1 MDEKTQR
8 AFSRFFCSY
17 NNYADLLNKIISGEP
32 LTEIWGDYYEMS
44 LEKWLQEKNI
54 PKEDVINWLQK
65 AVESEK
71 VLSDKLKEANK
82 LLAECES
89 IASEACLTFSMPRVS
104 GVSYGPSEWGVG
116 WDRSD
121 YSC

>member
-8 AFSRFFCSY
+8 AFSRLFCGY
-17 NNYADLLNKIISGEP
+17 GNCAQLLNKITSGKS
-32 LTEIWGDYYEMS
+32 LTEIWDDYRDMS
-44 LEKWLQEKNI
+44 LEKWLQANNI

-65 AVESEK
+65 AVKREK

-82 LLAECES
+82 LLEECES
-89 IASEACLTFSMPRVS
+89 IASEACLTFSMPRVT
-104 GVSYGPSEWGVG
+104 GVSYGPSEWGIG

>member
-8 AFSRFFCSY
+8 AFSRLFCGY
-17 NNYADLLNKIISGEP
+17 GNCAQLLNKITSGKS
-32 LTEIWGDYYEMS
+32 LTEIWDDYRDMN
-44 LEKWLQEKNI
+44 LEKWLQANNI

-65 AVESEK
+65 AVKREK

-82 LLAECES
+82 LLEECES
-89 IASEACLTFSMPRVS
+89 IASEACLTFLMPRVS
-104 GVSYGPSEWGVG
+104 GVSYGPSEWGIG
-116 WDRSD
+116 WSRSD

>member
-8 AFSRFFCSY
+8 IFSKTFCEDGDYS
-17 NNYADLLNKIISGEP
+17 DLLERVTSSEL
-32 LTEIWGDYYEMS
+32 LTEIWGDWGDTN
-44 LEKWLQEKNI
+44 LAKWLQQKNVT
-54 PKEDVINWLQK
+54 KEDVTNWLQK

-71 VLSDKLKEANK
+71 VLLDKLKEANK

-89 IASEACLTFSMPRVS
+89 IASEAYLTFSMPRVT
-104 GVSYGPSEWGVG
+104 GVSYGPSEWGIG

>member
-1 MDEKTQR
+1 MDASTQS
-8 AFSRFFCSY
+8 AFSRSFCCLGNCAY
-17 NNYADLLNKIISGEP
+17 LLNKITSGEP
-32 LTEIWGDYYEMS
+32 LSEIWDGWGDMN
-44 LEKWLQEKNI
+44 LEKWLQAKNI
-54 PKEDVINWLQK
+54 PKEAVINWLQK

-89 IASEACLTFSMPRVS
+89 IASEAYLTFSMPRVT
-104 GVSYGPSEWGVG
+104 GVSYGPSEWGIG

>member
-1 MDEKTQR
+1 MDASTQS
-8 AFSRFFCSY
+8 AFSRLFCSY
-17 NNYADLLNKIISGEP
+17 GNYAYLLNKITSGNP
-32 LTEIWGDYYEMS
+32 LSEIWDDWCDMS
-44 LEKWLQEKNI
+44 LEKWLQAKNV
-54 PKEDVINWLQK
+54 PKEDVVNWLQK

-89 IASEACLTFSMPRVS
+89 IASEAYLTFSMPRVT
-104 GVSYGPSEWGVG
+104 GVSYGPSEWGIG

>member
-17 NNYADLLNKIISGEP
+17 GNYAYLLNKIISGEP

-65 AVESEK
+65 SET
-71 VLSDKLKEANK
+71 VPIFLKIGQRLKIIREVPTTK
-82 LLAECES
+82 
-89 IASEACLTFSMPRVS
+89 
-104 GVSYGPSEWGVG
+104 
-116 WDRSD
+116 
-121 YSC
+121 